1 MDVLLK
7 IQLIFQMTALLFQ
20 CIFYFNSIL
29 ILYFNSILL
38 SYKRNPLAALQFNLL
53 LLQPYLVWVEITIS
67 GGAQLC
73 RCRVHCPVAR
83 HQNTPMDVKHH

>member
-1 MDVLLK
+1 MSMDVLLK

-53 LLQPYLVWVEITIS
+53 
-67 GGAQLC
+67 
-73 RCRVHCPVAR
+73 
-83 HQNTPMDVKHH
+83 